1 MQWLNEN
8 DDVSLEYL
16 HGAFKRDKQDG
27 VILFAAPFDPGNN
40 FLSHFFSLL
49 GNQQFQRSSEHTLFS
64 TSVVDIF
71 TQLAQCF
78 DVVSKLECPDPEIW
92 KRYMKRFA
100 KTIVKVLLA
109 YADTAKKEFPQ
120 LVKDERIVR
129 LLREEVGQS
138 NTGSMQSRFAFILTG
153 LHSNE

>member
-27 VILFAAPFDPGNN
+27 VITYLISLFKVPILIIAFIFKQN
-40 FLSHFFSLL
+40 FPH
-49 GNQQFQRSSEHTLFS
+49 QQFQRSSEHTLFS

-120 LVKDERIVR
+120 LTKDERIVSGH
-129 LLREEVGQS
+129 ESKNQ
-138 NTGSMQSRFAFILTG
+138 MYKY
-153 LHSNE
+153 

>member
-27 VILFAAPFDPGNN
+27 VRPLHIYFGQVSGYLESFLLF
-40 FLSHFFSLL
+40 LVL
-49 GNQQFQRSSEHTLFS
+49 QFQRSSEHTLFS

-109 YADTAKKEFPQ
+109 YADTAKKEFPL

-129 LLREEVGQS
+129 LG
-138 NTGSMQSRFAFILTG
+138 II
-153 LHSNE
+153 